1 LEKPVSNFGDGDF
14 TERKRQQSQFDTALK
29 IRSRRFGERRE
40 VEDLRDCDV
49 RLLAAKL
56 IISE

>member
-14 TERKRQQSQFDTALK
+14 TEGKRQQSQFDTALK

-40 VEDLRDCDV
+40 VEDLRDCDA

>member
-40 VEDLRDCDV
+40 VEDLRDRDV